1 MDKVDVIVHR
11 VNEVFVQL
19 ECDDSIKAELN
30 DFFSFYA
37 PNYQFSPLYKK
48 KIWNGKIYLYSKKT
62 SRIYGGLIRYIKDF
76 CEERK
81 LKCLVDPAAHVF
93 NEFSPEEAVAFA
105 QSLDL
110 HSRGQAIEPRDYQFI
125 GFVKAIKYR
134 KALLLSP
141 TASGKSLIK

>member
-48 KIWNGKIYLYSKKT
+48 KIWNGKIS
-62 SRIYGGLIRYIKDF
+62 SNGRHD
-76 CEERK
+76 
-81 LKCLVDPAAHVF
+81 
-93 NEFSPEEAVAFA
+93 
-105 QSLDL
+105 
-110 HSRGQAIEPRDYQFI
+110 
-125 GFVKAIKYR
+125 
-134 KALLLSP
+134 
-141 TASGKSLIK
+141 